1 MNYFNQILGGN
12 IPITVIQSIKG
23 FQQDQNYMQ
32 NATNISHYQIN
43 KCMSYDLGNYSINNQ
58 EIMNLPYGAY
68 IDTSLKLD
76 RKKVGNGLITIINTA
91 ITEALNISRD
101 NLIKI
106 SKMSNKM
113 SEQEYKLV
121 DDTILKFLNNLS
133 QSIINNINNLTM
145 DKNMKELLVHIMHLT
160 GITNKNNQDMKAS
173 RQQIIMIMELP
184 HNFRPHKEIDI
195 FTSLKLKLTPKNLKK
210 CDNEL
215 TRDCVFDDDFLFKFA
230 TALMISLE
238 HILGSIMNAVK
249 YDKISEFYAF
259 SVELSNQLA
268 NVKPIVIE
276 NLFDVG
282 NKTKLSD
289 SKNYTD
295 LEEINKNIDQ
305 SKVIQGMSKLISDA
319 INDVVNKNSSDLL
332 RTIAISNK
340 FSISE
345 SKGDSFSMTNF
356 DQSIQSESQV
366 QADFVQEVTTRIQ
379 NDIANKVKENID
391 NATKQFDTDNKKIV
405 TSENAS
411 TDIGSVIG
419 DYMDTAAKVLSS
431 SAGNSLKQSNS
442 EDITKQMKDTY
453 DLNQSFKYE
462 KNDEASTSIS
472 NVLKTENLSKCAD
485 DSNMANEI
493 DLGTIDVTGPIQ
505 IDNVK
510 QEAIVKNIMTCA
522 FNQQII
528 NDISS
533 NVVNDFDKLITNM
546 IENVN
551 ETKSDEEQTK
561 VQGDIYAAGT
571 AGAALL
577 ESTGELYKDL
587 GEGISTAAEG
597 TGKGIS
603 TAATGVGKGIST
615 AATGVGE
622 GVGSVLGGLTGPL
635 IVGAVILALLGIGY
649 AYYKAKI
656 QGTPNDIFSK

>member
-23 FQQDQNYMQ
+23 FQQDYMQ
-32 NATNISHYQIN
+32 NATNFSHYQIN
-43 KCMSYDLGNYSINNQ
+43 EGMSNDLSNCSINNY
-58 EIMNLPYGAY
+58 EIMNSQYGAY

-76 RKKVGNGLITIINTA
+76 RKKVGTGLINILNTA
-91 ITEALNISRD
+91 TDNALIISRD

-106 SKMSNKM
+106 SKMNNKM
-113 SEQEYKLV
+113 SKQEYKLV
-121 DDTILKFLNNLS
+121 NDTITDISSNLT
-133 QSIINNINNLTM
+133 QSIINNINNLSM

-195 FTSLKLKLTPKNLKK
+195 LTSLKLKLTPENLKK

-215 TRDCVFDDDFLFKFA
+215 TRGCVFDDDFLSKFA
-230 TALMISLE
+230 TGLMISLE
-238 HILGSIMNAVK
+238 HILGSIMNAAK
-249 YDKISEFYAF
+249 YDKIAEFYAF
-259 SVELSNQLA
+259 SVELANQLA
-268 NVKPIVIE
+268 NVKPRVIE

-295 LEEINKNIDQ
+295 LEEFNKNIDQ

-332 RTIAISNK
+332 RTIAISNTL
-340 FSISE
+340 SISE
-345 SKGDSFSMTNF
+345 SQGDSFTMSDIN
-356 DQSIQSESQV
+356 QSIEAETQV
-366 QADFVQEVTTRIQ
+366 QADFVQEITTRIQ

-391 NATKQFDTDNKKIV
+391 NATKQFDTDDKKVV
-405 TSENAS
+405 TSENSS

-453 DLNQSFKYE
+453 DLNQSFNYE

-472 NVLKTENLSKCAD
+472 NVLKTENLSNCANN
-485 DSNMANEI
+485 SNMANEI
-493 DLGTIDVTGPIQ
+493 DLGSIDVTGPIQ

-510 QEAIVKNIMTCA
+510 QEAVVKDIMTCA

-533 NVVNDFDKLITNM
+533 IVVNDFDKLITNM

-587 GEGISTAAEG
+587 GEGISTVAEG

-603 TAATGVGKGIST
+603 TAATGVG
-615 AATGVGE
+615 E
-622 GVGSVLGGLTGPL
+622 GVDSILGGLTGPL